1 MKLVYA
7 TETGTARAFAEK
19 LWFRLKRAVNGENL
33 DVVDVA
39 ELGSEWMEAS
49 VVVFIVST
57 TGEGEV
63 PLAMKPFWNSL
74 LKSSLER
81 DFASGL
87 KFAVFG
93 LGDSNYERFNAA
105 ARKLRARLVQLGGEE
120 ICKSGA
126 GDDQTDSEMLFDRWT
141 EDVLVPSLGLTL
153 PANVELDA
161 AKYTVAFE
169 EPSQAATV
177 PGSSRFAVLANRR
190 LTSPTWHQDVR
201 HLELDTNGVEYHT
214 GDVFHLFPVV
224 PTSLA
229 LSVLTSKFPQ
239 VDPHSAVKYSPP
251 HPLLPPKTSVLHCLT
266 RFLDLTAMPSR
277 LFLLQLS
284 FFAQDEEERDRLREF
299 ADSSP
304 ASASHYLVYCKRERR
319 TIAEVLLDFPSLD
332 LPFARLIEFMPR
344 LKPRAFSIASSPQ
357 VAGAGVLH
365 LTVALLQYLTPN
377 KRMKHGTCSQYI
389 ASLEPGT
396 DVYGYVTR
404 GALSLPEKATT
415 PLVMVATGTG
425 CAPMR
430 SLVQGDLGNYREC
443 TRLYLGH
450 RSAANDVLYR
460 DWNSPSV
467 KVCMALSKD
476 NNVRVQQLLARDG
489 EILYSLLVEQRG
501 YLFVSGSAKQMPAD
515 VRETLVQQFMKHGR
529 LTNRDDAVKLVR
541 TMEKERRYVVD
552 AWS

>member
-1 MKLVYA
+1 MKVVFA

-19 LWFRLKRAVNGENL
+19 LWFRLKRAVHGVEVL
-33 DVVDVA
+33 DVA
-39 ELGSEWMEAS
+39 ELGSEWTTS

-63 PLAMKPFWNSL
+63 PLAMKPFWNAL
-74 LKSSLER
+74 LKASLGR

-105 ARKLRARLVQLGGEE
+105 ARKLRARLVQLGGAE

-153 PANVELDA
+153 PPTVELDA
-161 AKYTVAFE
+161 AKYAVEF
-169 EPSQAATV
+169 EPSPLPA
-177 PGSSRFAVLANRR
+177 PDNSSRRLTVLANRR

-201 HLELDTNGVEYHT
+201 HLELDTNGAEYGT
-214 GDVFHLFPVV
+214 GDVLHLFPVV
-224 PTSLA
+224 PASLA
-229 LSVLTSKFPQ
+229 LSVLASKFPQ
-239 VDPHSAVKYSPP
+239 VDPHSALKCTPP
-251 HPLLPPKTSVLHCLT
+251 HPLLPAQASVLDCLT

-277 LFLLQLS
+277 LLLLQLS
-284 FFAQDEEERDRLREF
+284 FFAEDEEERERLREF

-319 TIAEVLLDFPSLD
+319 TIAEVLLDFPSLH
-332 LPFARLIEFMPR
+332 LPFARLVEFLPR

-357 VAGAGVLH
+357 VSGAGVLH

-389 ASLEPGT
+389 ASLEPGAQ
-396 DVYGYVTR
+396 VFGYITR
-404 GALSLPEKATT
+404 GALSLPEDAAT

-430 SLVQGDLGNYREC
+430 SLVQGDLGNGREC

-460 DWNSPSV
+460 DWPV
-467 KVCMALSKD
+467 KVCLALSKD
-476 NNVRVQQLLARDG
+476 QNVRVQQLLARDG
-489 EILYSLLVEQRG
+489 EILYSLLVERRG
-501 YLFVSGSAKQMPAD
+501 YLFVSGSAQQMPAD

-529 LTNRDDAVKLVR
+529 LANRDDAIKLIR
-541 TMEKERRYVVD
+541 TMERERRYVVD